1 MMRLLLAFCLLFALP
16 GASACSCIFREE
28 AGFIHANLNQLPA
41 NARGAL
47 FQLPYA
53 SRITLKAT
61 AFTIESDRHP
71 QPLKAEISWPRL
83 GTTAQHLLRERMLAR
98 VGPVGGFQPGARYT
112 ITYHG
117 KVADWAYPTRTE
129 FTIDTA
135 ALDVGDYQLQL
146 TSGPVRR
153 LVQLVDDGGMCAS
166 NQPAVV
172 AEFSYVI
179 PDRYAAYRSA
189 MIYASETVDSAGKA
203 RLIAHSA
210 MLCAPWTLVA
220 TANEN
225 GSDMVHASCER
236 PGTAVAVR
244 GRAGLL
250 EVEDQLRTTNL
261 LPVDFKAAIGRACT
275 GYGMLKEAIA
285 EADRERIADL
295 VCALGAEAWRPNPPP
310 PSAVPSFT
318 TLLALGRARGA
329 PPKEC
334 VYNASL
340 RWIDDFQ
347 ADPALL
353 GPDLL
358 EDLQSNDEARIAR
371 ATQTLDYI
379 SRRLRHRAPPAPNG
393 AVHSA
398 ALLQQILPQA
408 VQLIAEGRSANA
420 SALAGLIG
428 PMRPHIAPYLPALF
442 DAGARRSVDAI
453 PALEA
458 LAQLAPD
465 DPRLHALLRQAA
477 ATPALLETAA
487 TLYDRVAPPDQAAA
501 AIALLIEA
509 ARRGNNTAIYALG
522 QRGRAASAAVPILA
536 AQLRDSS
543 PAAVRTNA
551 YSSLIAVSNGEP
563 EATAAFESALLH
575 HQLPDFLLEELEK
588 LGDKGRSLLP
598 TLKRMLLPPLRSK
611 LDTDQQRAV
620 KRLIQGL
627 QTPSAAPQP

>member
-1 MMRLLLAFCLLFALP
+1 MMRLLLVFCLLLAHP
-16 GASACSCIFREE
+16 GTFACSCMLREE
-28 AGFIHANLNQLPA
+28 AGFIHANLNRLPA

-53 SRITLKAT
+53 PKVTLKAT

-83 GTTAQHLLRERMLAR
+83 GITAQHLLRERMLAR
-98 VGPVGGFQPGARYT
+98 VGPVGGFEPGARYT

-117 KVADWAYPTRTE
+117 KADNWAYPTRTE

-153 LVQLVDDGGMCAS
+153 LVQLVDNRGMCAS

-179 PDRYAAYRSA
+179 PERYEAYRSA
-189 MIYASETVDSAGKA
+189 MIYASETVDPAGKA

-220 TANEN
+220 TANQN

-236 PGTAVAVR
+236 PGAAVAVR

-261 LPVDFKAAIGRACT
+261 LQVDFNAATGRACT

-285 EADRERIADL
+285 ATDRDRIADL
-295 VCALGAEAWRPNPPP
+295 VCALGGEAWHPNPPP
-310 PSAVPSFT
+310 LSTVPSFT
-318 TLLALGRARGA
+318 TLLALGRAPGA
-329 PPKEC
+329 PAKEC

-340 RWIDDFQ
+340 RWIDDFHV
-347 ADPALL
+347 DPALL
-353 GPDLL
+353 GPDLR
-358 EDLQSNDEARIAR
+358 EDLQSNDEARIVR

-379 SRRLRHRAPPAPNG
+379 SRRLLDHAPPAPNG
-393 AVHSA
+393 AMHSA
-398 ALLQQILPQA
+398 ALLRQILPQA
-408 VQLIAEGRSANA
+408 VQLIAEGRSASA

-428 PMRPHIAPYLPALF
+428 PMRPDIAPYLPALF
-442 DAGARRSVDAI
+442 EAGARQSVAAI

-465 DPRLHALLRQAA
+465 DTGLHALLRQAA

-487 TLYDRVAPPDQAAA
+487 TLYDRVAPPDQTAT

-509 ARRGNNTAIYALG
+509 EI
-522 QRGRAASAAVPILA
+522 GRAHV
-536 AQLRDSS
+536 
-543 PAAVRTNA
+543 
-551 YSSLIAVSNGEP
+551 
-563 EATAAFESALLH
+563 
-575 HQLPDFLLEELEK
+575 
-588 LGDKGRSLLP
+588 
-598 TLKRMLLPPLRSK
+598 
-611 LDTDQQRAV
+611 
-620 KRLIQGL
+620 
-627 QTPSAAPQP
+627 